1 MTHHYIDAKCFED
14 FKLNQGKLINV
25 LNHSVTLI
33 KNDIVW
39 IKRFIGIT
47 TAILT
52 AMLLQNWFL

>member
-14 FKLNQGKLINV
+14 FKHNQEKLINV
-25 LNHSVTLI
+25 LNHSVTTI

-47 TAILT
+47 TGLLA
-52 AMLLQNWFL
+52 AMLLQRWVL